1 MAFIQKKVVNTV
13 SESEYIRLSLEGDTA
28 AFEKLVLLYEN
39 KILNYCYRMLGNRA
53 DAEDATQ
60 EVFVKLFRFLES
72 YTGQSAFST
81 WLFKIAS
88 NVCLDYLRKH
98 KRLRTETVSLHQQND
113 EGDEFLLNIKSDA
126 PTPYETA
133 QKNEAQRALETA
145 LLNLGEEQRLVIVLR
160 DVEGLSYEEISR
172 ITGLNE
178 GTVKSRINRARRALK
193 KLLEKDRELF
203 LFS

>member
-1 MAFIQKKVVNTV
+1 M
-13 SESEYIRLSLEGDTA
+13 SESEYIRLSLEGDMT
-28 AFEKLVLLYEN
+28 AFEQLVLLYEN

-81 WLFKIAS
+81 WLYKIAS

-98 KRLRTETVSLHQQND
+98 KRHRAETVSLHQKND
-113 EGDEFLLNIKSDA
+113 EGDEFLLNVKADA
-126 PTPYETA
+126 PSPYETA
-133 QKNEAQRALETA
+133 QKKEAQRALAAA
-145 LLNLGEEQRLVIVLR
+145 LLKLGEEQRRVIVLR
-160 DVEGLSYEEISR
+160 DVNGLSYEEIAR

-178 GTVKSRINRARRALK
+178 GTVKSRINRARQALK